1 MKWSSFKYLVRQGIH
16 SLGTHSMMTFASI
29 GVLTVCLVLTGI
41 AYLFSVNVDSLI
53 DYLGSQNETV
63 VYLNPDLNEEQTAAV
78 DTAIRSISGVS
89 GVEYVSKEDVL
100 STYKGYMSEQYADL
114 WDAFDNDNPF
124 KANYRVTVKDL
135 DDIQRISDE
144 LSAIEGVDSV
154 SAPLAMSNVFVQ
166 VQDVVTFAGY
176 GLVAVL
182 AVVAV
187 VVISNTIRIT
197 VFARRREI
205 NIMKYVGAT
214 NGFIRLPFFVEGM
227 AAGLISAFIA
237 SVIVLGGE
245 VMQTHPALYPMIREE
260 TLRLLGGYVG
270 SQKITPEGMTAYIVP
285 PKLGMNA
292 GVTGALL
299 LGEQALKAEG

>member
-135 DDIQRISDE
+135 DDIQRISDK

-237 SVIVLGGE
+237 SVIVLGGYWVLTYYSDLVPGFWRSLLSE
-245 VMQTHPALYPMIREE
+245 SVVPVTDVWYKVVPAFAAFSVLM
-260 TLRLLGGYVG
+260 GGVG
-270 SQKITPEGMTAYIVP
+270 SLVSIRKHLDV
-285 PKLGMNA
+285 
-292 GVTGALL
+292 
-299 LGEQALKAEG
+299 

>member
-63 VYLNPDLNEEQTAAV
+63 VYLNPDLDEEQTAAV

-89 GVEYVSKEDVL
+89 SVQYVSKEDVL
-100 STYKGYMSEQYADL
+100 ATYKGYMEEQYADL
-114 WDAFDNDNPF
+114 WSAFDEDNPF

-135 DDIQRISDE
+135 DNIQQISEE
-144 LSAIEGVDSV
+144 LAAIDGVDSV

-166 VQDVVTFAGY
+166 VQNVVTYAGY
-176 GLVAVL
+176 GLVAIL

-214 NGFIRLPFFVEGM
+214 NSFIRLPFFVEGM
-227 AAGLISAFIA
+227 AAGLISALIA
-237 SVIVLGGE
+237 SVIVLGGYWVLTYYSDLVPGFWRSLLSE
-245 VMQTHPALYPMIREE
+245 SVVPVSAVWYKLVPAFAGFSVLM
-260 TLRLLGGYVG
+260 GGVG
-270 SQKITPEGMTAYIVP
+270 SLVSIRKHLDV
-285 PKLGMNA
+285 
-292 GVTGALL
+292 
-299 LGEQALKAEG
+299 

>member
-78 DTAIRSISGVS
+78 DTAIRSVSGVS

-166 VQDVVTFAGY
+166 VQDVVTYAGY

-237 SVIVLGGE
+237 SVIVLGGYWVLTYYSDLVPGFWRSLLSE
-245 VMQTHPALYPMIREE
+245 SVVPITDVWYKVVPAFAAFSVLM
-260 TLRLLGGYVG
+260 GGVG
-270 SQKITPEGMTAYIVP
+270 SLVSIRKHLDV
-285 PKLGMNA
+285 
-292 GVTGALL
+292 
-299 LGEQALKAEG
+299 

>member
-78 DTAIRSISGVS
+78 DTAIRSVSGVS

-166 VQDVVTFAGY
+166 VQDVVTYAGY

-237 SVIVLGGE
+237 SVIVLGGYWVLTYYSDLVPGFWRSLLSE
-245 VMQTHPALYPMIREE
+245 SVVPVTDVWYKVVPAFAAFSVLM
-260 TLRLLGGYVG
+260 GGVG
-270 SQKITPEGMTAYIVP
+270 SLVSIRRHLDV
-285 PKLGMNA
+285 
-292 GVTGALL
+292 
-299 LGEQALKAEG
+299 

>member
-144 LSAIEGVDSV
+144 LSVIEGVDSV

-237 SVIVLGGE
+237 SVIVLGGYWGLTYYSDLVPGFWRSLLSE
-245 VMQTHPALYPMIREE
+245 SVVPVTDVWYKVVPAFAAFSVLM
-260 TLRLLGGYVG
+260 GGVG
-270 SQKITPEGMTAYIVP
+270 SLVSIRKHLDV
-285 PKLGMNA
+285 
-292 GVTGALL
+292 
-299 LGEQALKAEG
+299 

>member
-166 VQDVVTFAGY
+166 VQDVVTYAGY

-237 SVIVLGGE
+237 SVIVLGGYWVLTYYSDLVPGFWRSLLSE
-245 VMQTHPALYPMIREE
+245 SVVPVTDVWYKVVPAFTAFSVLM
-260 TLRLLGGYVG
+260 GGVG
-270 SQKITPEGMTAYIVP
+270 SLVSIRKHLDV
-285 PKLGMNA
+285 
-292 GVTGALL
+292 
-299 LGEQALKAEG
+299 

>member
-154 SAPLAMSNVFVQ
+154 SVPLAMSNVFVQ

-237 SVIVLGGE
+237 SVIVLGGYWVLTYYSDLVPGFWRSLLSE
-245 VMQTHPALYPMIREE
+245 SVVPVTDVWYKVVPAFAAFSVLM
-260 TLRLLGGYVG
+260 GGVG
-270 SQKITPEGMTAYIVP
+270 SLVSIRKHLDV
-285 PKLGMNA
+285 
-292 GVTGALL
+292 
-299 LGEQALKAEG
+299 

>member
-63 VYLNPDLNEEQTAAV
+63 VYLNPDLDEEQTAAV
-78 DTAIRSISGVS
+78 DTAIRSISGVAS
-89 GVEYVSKEDVL
+89 VQYVSKEDVL
-100 STYKGYMSEQYADL
+100 DTYKGYMEEQYADL
-114 WDAFDNDNPF
+114 WNAFDEDNPF

-135 DDIQRISDE
+135 DNIQQISEE
-144 LSAIEGVDSV
+144 LAAIDGVDSV

-166 VQDVVTFAGY
+166 VQNVVTYAGY
-176 GLVAVL
+176 GLVAIL
-182 AVVAV
+182 AIVAV

-227 AAGLISAFIA
+227 AAGLISALIA
-237 SVIVLGGE
+237 SVVVLGGYWALTYYSDLVPGFWRSLLSE
-245 VMQTHPALYPMIREE
+245 SVVPVSAVWYKLVPAFAGFSVLM
-260 TLRLLGGYVG
+260 GGVG
-270 SQKITPEGMTAYIVP
+270 SLVSIRKHLDV
-285 PKLGMNA
+285 
-292 GVTGALL
+292 
-299 LGEQALKAEG
+299 

>member
-78 DTAIRSISGVS
+78 DTAIRSVSGVS

-166 VQDVVTFAGY
+166 VQDVVTYAGY

-237 SVIVLGGE
+237 SVIVLGGYWVLTYYSDLVPGFWRSLLSE
-245 VMQTHPALYPMIREE
+245 SVVPITDVWYKVVPAFAAFSVLM
-260 TLRLLGGYVG
+260 GGVG
-270 SQKITPEGMTAYIVP
+270 SLVSIRRHLDV
-285 PKLGMNA
+285 
-292 GVTGALL
+292 
-299 LGEQALKAEG
+299 

>member
-63 VYLNPDLNEEQTAAV
+63 VYLNPDLDEEQTAAV

-166 VQDVVTFAGY
+166 VQDVVTYAGY

-237 SVIVLGGE
+237 SVIVLGGYWVLTYYSDLVPGFWRSLLSE
-245 VMQTHPALYPMIREE
+245 SVVPVTDVWYKVVPAFAAFSVLM
-260 TLRLLGGYVG
+260 GGVG
-270 SQKITPEGMTAYIVP
+270 SLVSIRKHLDV
-285 PKLGMNA
+285 
-292 GVTGALL
+292 
-299 LGEQALKAEG
+299 

>member
-1 MKWSSFKYLVRQGIH
+1 MKWSSVKYLVRQGIH

-166 VQDVVTFAGY
+166 VQDVVTYAGY

-237 SVIVLGGE
+237 SVIVLGGYWVLTYYSDLVPGFWRSLLSE
-245 VMQTHPALYPMIREE
+245 SVVPVTDVWYKVVPAFAAFSVLM
-260 TLRLLGGYVG
+260 GGVG
-270 SQKITPEGMTAYIVP
+270 SLVSIRKHLDV
-285 PKLGMNA
+285 
-292 GVTGALL
+292 
-299 LGEQALKAEG
+299 

>member
-124 KANYRVTVKDL
+124 KANYRVTVKNL

-166 VQDVVTFAGY
+166 VQDVVTYAGY

-237 SVIVLGGE
+237 SVIVLGGYWVLTYYSDLVPGFWRSLLSE
-245 VMQTHPALYPMIREE
+245 SVVPVTDVWYKVVPAFAAFSVLM
-260 TLRLLGGYVG
+260 GGVG
-270 SQKITPEGMTAYIVP
+270 SLVSIRKHLDV
-285 PKLGMNA
+285 
-292 GVTGALL
+292 
-299 LGEQALKAEG
+299 

>member
-154 SAPLAMSNVFVQ
+154 SAPLAMSTVFVQ
-166 VQDVVTFAGY
+166 VQDVVTYAGY

-237 SVIVLGGE
+237 SVIVLGGYWVLTYYSDLVPGFWRSLLSE
-245 VMQTHPALYPMIREE
+245 SVVPITDVWYKVVPAFAAFSVLM
-260 TLRLLGGYVG
+260 GGVG
-270 SQKITPEGMTAYIVP
+270 SLVSIRRHLDV
-285 PKLGMNA
+285 
-292 GVTGALL
+292 
-299 LGEQALKAEG
+299 

>member
-166 VQDVVTFAGY
+166 VQDVVTYAGY

-237 SVIVLGGE
+237 SVIVLGGYWVLTYYSDLVPGFWRSLLSE
-245 VMQTHPALYPMIREE
+245 SVVPITDVWYKVVPAFAAFSVLM
-260 TLRLLGGYVG
+260 GGVG
-270 SQKITPEGMTAYIVP
+270 SLVSIRRHLDV
-285 PKLGMNA
+285 
-292 GVTGALL
+292 
-299 LGEQALKAEG
+299 

>member
-78 DTAIRSISGVS
+78 DTAIRSISDVS

-166 VQDVVTFAGY
+166 VQDVVTYAGY

-237 SVIVLGGE
+237 SVIVLGGYWVLTYYSDLVPGFWRSLLSE
-245 VMQTHPALYPMIREE
+245 SVVPVTDVWYKVVPAFAAFSVLM
-260 TLRLLGGYVG
+260 GGVG
-270 SQKITPEGMTAYIVP
+270 SLVSIRKHLDV
-285 PKLGMNA
+285 
-292 GVTGALL
+292 
-299 LGEQALKAEG
+299 

>member
-78 DTAIRSISGVS
+78 DTAIRSVSGVS

-166 VQDVVTFAGY
+166 VQDVVTYAGY

-237 SVIVLGGE
+237 SVIVLGGYWVLTYYSDLVPGFWRSLLSE
-245 VMQTHPALYPMIREE
+245 SVVPVTDVWYKVVPAFAAFSVLM
-260 TLRLLGGYVG
+260 GGVG
-270 SQKITPEGMTAYIVP
+270 SLVSIRKHLDV
-285 PKLGMNA
+285 
-292 GVTGALL
+292 
-299 LGEQALKAEG
+299 

>member
-124 KANYRVTVKDL
+124 KANYRVTVKHL

-166 VQDVVTFAGY
+166 VQDVVTYAGY

-237 SVIVLGGE
+237 SVIVLGGYWVLTYYSDLVPGFWRSLLSE
-245 VMQTHPALYPMIREE
+245 SVVPVTDVWYKVVPAFAAFSVLM
-260 TLRLLGGYVG
+260 GGVG
-270 SQKITPEGMTAYIVP
+270 SLVSIRKHLDV
-285 PKLGMNA
+285 
-292 GVTGALL
+292 
-299 LGEQALKAEG
+299 

>member
-114 WDAFDNDNPF
+114 WDAFDNDNLF

-144 LSAIEGVDSV
+144 LSVIEGVDSV

-237 SVIVLGGE
+237 SVIVLGGYWVLTYYSDLVPGFWRSLLSE
-245 VMQTHPALYPMIREE
+245 SVVPVTDVWYKVVPAFAAFSVLM
-260 TLRLLGGYVG
+260 GGVG
-270 SQKITPEGMTAYIVP
+270 SLVSIRKHLDV
-285 PKLGMNA
+285 
-292 GVTGALL
+292 
-299 LGEQALKAEG
+299 

>member
-144 LSAIEGVDSV
+144 LSVIEGVDSV

-237 SVIVLGGE
+237 SVIVLGGYWVLTYYSDLVPGFWRSLLSE
-245 VMQTHPALYPMIREE
+245 SVVPVTDVWYKVVPAFAAFSVLM
-260 TLRLLGGYVG
+260 GGVG
-270 SQKITPEGMTAYIVP
+270 SLVSIRKHLDV
-285 PKLGMNA
+285 
-292 GVTGALL
+292 
-299 LGEQALKAEG
+299 

>member
-63 VYLNPDLNEEQTAAV
+63 VYLNPDLDEEQTAAV

-89 GVEYVSKEDVL
+89 SVQYVSKEDVL
-100 STYKGYMSEQYADL
+100 DTYKGYMEEQYADL
-114 WDAFDNDNPF
+114 WSAFDEDNPF

-135 DDIQRISDE
+135 DNIQQISEE
-144 LSAIEGVDSV
+144 LAAIDGVDSV

-166 VQDVVTFAGY
+166 VQDVVTYAGY
-176 GLVAVL
+176 GLVAIL

-227 AAGLISAFIA
+227 AAGLISALIA
-237 SVIVLGGE
+237 SVIVLGGYWVLTYYSDLVPGFWRSLLSE
-245 VMQTHPALYPMIREE
+245 SVVPVSAVWYKLVPAFAGFSVLMR
-260 TLRLLGGYVG
+260 GVG
-270 SQKITPEGMTAYIVP
+270 SLVSIRKHLDV
-285 PKLGMNA
+285 
-292 GVTGALL
+292 
-299 LGEQALKAEG
+299 

>member
-63 VYLNPDLNEEQTAAV
+63 VYLSPDLNEEQTAAV

-124 KANYRVTVKDL
+124 KANYRVTVKEL

-166 VQDVVTFAGY
+166 VQDVVTYAGY

-237 SVIVLGGE
+237 SVIVLGGYWLLTYYSDLVPGFWRSLLSE
-245 VMQTHPALYPMIREE
+245 SVVPVTDVWYKVVPAFAAFSVLM
-260 TLRLLGGYVG
+260 GGVG
-270 SQKITPEGMTAYIVP
+270 SLVSIRRHLDV
-285 PKLGMNA
+285 
-292 GVTGALL
+292 
-299 LGEQALKAEG
+299 

>member
-237 SVIVLGGE
+237 SVIVLGGYWVLTYFSDLVPGFWRSLLSE
-245 VMQTHPALYPMIREE
+245 SVVPVTDVWYKVVPAFAAFSVLM
-260 TLRLLGGYVG
+260 GGVG
-270 SQKITPEGMTAYIVP
+270 SLVSIRKHLDV
-285 PKLGMNA
+285 
-292 GVTGALL
+292 
-299 LGEQALKAEG
+299 

>member
-124 KANYRVTVKDL
+124 KANYRVMVKDL

-166 VQDVVTFAGY
+166 VQDVVTYAGY

-237 SVIVLGGE
+237 SVIVLGGYWVLTYYSDLVPGFWRSLLSE
-245 VMQTHPALYPMIREE
+245 SVVPITDVWYKVVPAFAAFSVLM
-260 TLRLLGGYVG
+260 GGVG
-270 SQKITPEGMTAYIVP
+270 SLVSIRRHLDV
-285 PKLGMNA
+285 
-292 GVTGALL
+292 
-299 LGEQALKAEG
+299 

>member
-166 VQDVVTFAGY
+166 VQDVVTYAGY

-237 SVIVLGGE
+237 SVIVLGGYWVLTYYSDLVPGFWRSLLSE
-245 VMQTHPALYPMIREE
+245 SVVPVTDVWYKVVPAFAAFSVLM
-260 TLRLLGGYVG
+260 GGVG
-270 SQKITPEGMTAYIVP
+270 SLVSIRKHLDV
-285 PKLGMNA
+285 
-292 GVTGALL
+292 
-299 LGEQALKAEG
+299 

>member
-124 KANYRVTVKDL
+124 KANYRVMVKDL

-166 VQDVVTFAGY
+166 VQDVVTYAGY

-237 SVIVLGGE
+237 SVIVLGGYWVLTYYSDLVPGFWRSLLSE
-245 VMQTHPALYPMIREE
+245 SVVPVTDVWYKVVPAFAAFSVLM
-260 TLRLLGGYVG
+260 GGVG
-270 SQKITPEGMTAYIVP
+270 SLVSIRRHLDV
-285 PKLGMNA
+285 
-292 GVTGALL
+292 
-299 LGEQALKAEG
+299 

>member
-144 LSAIEGVDSV
+144 LSAIEGVDSD

-237 SVIVLGGE
+237 SVIVLGGYWVLTYYSDLVPGFWRSLLSE
-245 VMQTHPALYPMIREE
+245 SVVPVTDVWYKVVPAFAAFSVLM
-260 TLRLLGGYVG
+260 GGVG
-270 SQKITPEGMTAYIVP
+270 SLVSIRKHLDV
-285 PKLGMNA
+285 
-292 GVTGALL
+292 
-299 LGEQALKAEG
+299 

>member
-78 DTAIRSISGVS
+78 DTAIRSISGGS

-237 SVIVLGGE
+237 SVIVLGGYWVLTYYSDLVPGFWRSLLSE
-245 VMQTHPALYPMIREE
+245 SVVPVTDVWYKVVPAFAAFSVLM
-260 TLRLLGGYVG
+260 GGVG
-270 SQKITPEGMTAYIVP
+270 SLVSIRKHLDV
-285 PKLGMNA
+285 
-292 GVTGALL
+292 
-299 LGEQALKAEG
+299 

>member
-166 VQDVVTFAGY
+166 VQDVVTYAGY

-237 SVIVLGGE
+237 SVIVLGGYWVLTYYSDLVPGFWRSLLSESVVPVTE
-245 VMQTHPALYPMIREE
+245 VWYKVVPAFAAFSVLM
-260 TLRLLGGYVG
+260 GGVG
-270 SQKITPEGMTAYIVP
+270 SLVSIRKHLDV
-285 PKLGMNA
+285 
-292 GVTGALL
+292 
-299 LGEQALKAEG
+299 

>member
-166 VQDVVTFAGY
+166 VQDVVTYAGY

-205 NIMKYVGAT
+205 EIMKYVGAT

-237 SVIVLGGE
+237 SVIVLGGYWVLTYYSDLVPGFWRSLLSE
-245 VMQTHPALYPMIREE
+245 SVVPVTDVWYKVVPAFAAFSVLM
-260 TLRLLGGYVG
+260 GGVG
-270 SQKITPEGMTAYIVP
+270 SLVSIRKHLDV
-285 PKLGMNA
+285 
-292 GVTGALL
+292 
-299 LGEQALKAEG
+299 

>member
-187 VVISNTIRIT
+187 GGISNTIRIT

-237 SVIVLGGE
+237 SVIVLGGYWVLTYYSDLVPGFWRSLLSE
-245 VMQTHPALYPMIREE
+245 SVVPVTDVWYKVVPAFAAFSVLM
-260 TLRLLGGYVG
+260 GGVG
-270 SQKITPEGMTAYIVP
+270 SLVSIRKHLDV
-285 PKLGMNA
+285 
-292 GVTGALL
+292 
-299 LGEQALKAEG
+299 

>member
-237 SVIVLGGE
+237 SVIVLGGYWVLTYYSDLVPGFCRSLLSE
-245 VMQTHPALYPMIREE
+245 SVVPVTDVWYKVVPAFAAFSVLM
-260 TLRLLGGYVG
+260 GGVG
-270 SQKITPEGMTAYIVP
+270 SLVSIRKHLDV
-285 PKLGMNA
+285 
-292 GVTGALL
+292 
-299 LGEQALKAEG
+299 

>member
-227 AAGLISAFIA
+227 AAGLLSAFIA
-237 SVIVLGGE
+237 SVIVLGGYWVLTYYSDLVPGFWRSLLSE
-245 VMQTHPALYPMIREE
+245 SVVPVTDVWYKVVPAFAAFSVLM
-260 TLRLLGGYVG
+260 GGVG
-270 SQKITPEGMTAYIVP
+270 SLVSIRKHLDV
-285 PKLGMNA
+285 
-292 GVTGALL
+292 
-299 LGEQALKAEG
+299 

>member
-114 WDAFDNDNPF
+114 WNAFDNDNPF

-166 VQDVVTFAGY
+166 VQDVVTYAGY

-237 SVIVLGGE
+237 SVIVLGGYWVLTYYSDLVPGFWRSLLSE
-245 VMQTHPALYPMIREE
+245 SVVPITDVWYKVVPAFAAFSVLM
-260 TLRLLGGYVG
+260 GGVG
-270 SQKITPEGMTAYIVP
+270 SLVSIRKHLDV
-285 PKLGMNA
+285 
-292 GVTGALL
+292 
-299 LGEQALKAEG
+299 

>member
-89 GVEYVSKEDVL
+89 GVGYVSKEDVL

-237 SVIVLGGE
+237 SVIVLGGYWVLTYYSDLVPGFWRSLLSE
-245 VMQTHPALYPMIREE
+245 SVVPVTDVWYKVVPAFAAFSVLM
-260 TLRLLGGYVG
+260 GGVG
-270 SQKITPEGMTAYIVP
+270 SLVSIRKHLDV
-285 PKLGMNA
+285 
-292 GVTGALL
+292 
-299 LGEQALKAEG
+299 

>member
-63 VYLNPDLNEEQTAAV
+63 VYLNPDLDEEQTAAV

-89 GVEYVSKEDVL
+89 SVQYVSKEDVL
-100 STYKGYMSEQYADL
+100 ATYKGYMEEQYADL
-114 WDAFDNDNPF
+114 WSAFDEDNPF

-135 DDIQRISDE
+135 DNIQQISEE
-144 LSAIEGVDSV
+144 LAAIDGVDSV

-166 VQDVVTFAGY
+166 VQDVVTYAGY
-176 GLVAVL
+176 GLVAIL
-182 AVVAV
+182 AIVAV

-214 NGFIRLPFFVEGM
+214 NSFIRLPFFVEGM
-227 AAGLISAFIA
+227 AAGLISALIA
-237 SVIVLGGE
+237 SVIVLGGYWVLTYYSDLVPGFWRSLLSE
-245 VMQTHPALYPMIREE
+245 SVVPVSAVWYKLVPAFAGFSVLM
-260 TLRLLGGYVG
+260 GGVG
-270 SQKITPEGMTAYIVP
+270 SLVSIRKHLDV
-285 PKLGMNA
+285 
-292 GVTGALL
+292 
-299 LGEQALKAEG
+299 

>member
-63 VYLNPDLNEEQTAAV
+63 VYLNPDLNEEQTAAG

-89 GVEYVSKEDVL
+89 GVESVSKEDVL

-166 VQDVVTFAGY
+166 VQDVVTYAGY

-237 SVIVLGGE
+237 SVIVLGGYWVLTYYSDLVPGFWRSLLSE
-245 VMQTHPALYPMIREE
+245 SVVPVTDVWYKVVPAFAAFSVLM
-260 TLRLLGGYVG
+260 GGVG
-270 SQKITPEGMTAYIVP
+270 SLVSIRKHLDV
-285 PKLGMNA
+285 
-292 GVTGALL
+292 
-299 LGEQALKAEG
+299 

>member
-166 VQDVVTFAGY
+166 VQDVVTYAGY

-237 SVIVLGGE
+237 SVIVLGGYWVLTYYSDLVPGFWRSLLSE
-245 VMQTHPALYPMIREE
+245 SVVPITDVWYKVVPAFAAFSVLM
-260 TLRLLGGYVG
+260 GGVG
-270 SQKITPEGMTAYIVP
+270 SLVSIRKHLDV
-285 PKLGMNA
+285 
-292 GVTGALL
+292 
-299 LGEQALKAEG
+299 

>member
-166 VQDVVTFAGY
+166 VQEVVTFAGY

-237 SVIVLGGE
+237 SVIVLGGYWVLTYYSDLVPGFWRSLLSE
-245 VMQTHPALYPMIREE
+245 SVVPVTDVWYKVVPAFAAFSVLM
-260 TLRLLGGYVG
+260 GGVG
-270 SQKITPEGMTAYIVP
+270 SLVSIRKHLDV
-285 PKLGMNA
+285 
-292 GVTGALL
+292 
-299 LGEQALKAEG
+299 

>member
-166 VQDVVTFAGY
+166 VQDVVTYAGY

-237 SVIVLGGE
+237 SVIVLGGYW
-245 VMQTHPALYPMIREE
+245 VLTYYSDLVPGFWRS
-260 TLRLLGGYVG
+260 LLSESVVPVTDVWYKVV
-270 SQKITPEGMTAYIVP
+270 PEY
-285 PKLGMNA
+285 
-292 GVTGALL
+292 
-299 LGEQALKAEG
+299 